1 VQNIWST
8 NGGIFLGYATN
19 TNRDAPSHGRQ
30 HPIYYTDDRHIL
42 TFGPNGSGKTRRAL
56 RKNLI
61 DLTGWSA
68 LVIDPKGELARDTG
82 AAREKEAKAN
92 GGEVFYLNP
101 YKVPGIP
108 KNSPYNPLLS
118 LDPGNDNF
126 VDDAMRLAEAVITLE
141 GHNEPHWPASA
152 QDLFSA
158 FIMYCVLSGDCRL
171 RTIREDLGL
180 SMSEFRRVIG
190 FMRLTGAEMDWD
202 ELTVKASRFL
212 DIDPENKELASIVS
226 TALTQTRW
234 LDSRAIKNHTDS
246 GTIPFKE
253 MKTRPITVYLI
264 LPANRLVTQNR
275 WLRLVITSCIQAL
288 MEDANAGSVPV
299 LLALEEAAAIGHL
312 PIIEDTMAMMR
323 GYGIKLWSIFQDASQ
338 LEDIYEKRWES
349 FIANAGVLQA
359 FAPRDVK
366 TAKFLSDLA
375 GQKTVEVENEG
386 ASSGMSGFSFKGLSL
401 GANTSKSK
409 IAVPDILPQELMR
422 MDMGYTALFSHKTKG
437 ISFAYLPDPSE
448 AEG

>member
-1 VQNIWST
+1 MNIW
-8 NGGIFLGYATN
+8 GINQGIYLGYASD
-19 TNRDAPSHGRQ
+19 TNRNKPSHGRK
-30 HPIYYTDDRHIL
+30 HPIYYADDRHIL
-42 TFGPNGSGKTRRAL
+42 TFGPNGSGKSRRAL
-56 RKNLI
+56 RKNLL
-61 DLTGWSA
+61 DTTGWSA
-68 LVIDPKGELARDTG
+68 LIIDPKGELARDTG
-82 AAREKEAKAN
+82 AAREAGAKAKD
-92 GGEVFYLNP
+92 GEVFYLDP
-101 YKVPGIP
+101 YGITKRP
-108 KNSPYNPLLS
+108 PSDFNPLLS
-118 LDPGNDNF
+118 LDASNENF
-126 VDDAMRLAEAVITLE
+126 VDDAMRLAEAIVTVE
-141 GHNEPHWPASA
+141 GKEPHWSSSA
-152 QDLFSA
+152 QDLVSA
-158 FIMYCVLSGDCRL
+158 CMMYGVLSGKATL
-171 RTIREDLGL
+171 REIRSNLGK
-180 SMSEFRRVIG
+180 SATEFRTLIGEMRVIG
-190 FMRLTGAEMDWD
+190 VEKDWD

-212 DIDPENKELASIVS
+212 DIDPENKELNSILS

-234 LDSRAIKNHTDS
+234 IDSRAIKRHTNE
-246 GTIPFKE
+246 GLIPFRE

-264 LPANRLVTQNR
+264 LPANRLVTQNK
-275 WLRLVITSCIQAL
+275 WLRLVITACIQGL
-288 MEDANAGSVPV
+288 MEDADAGSVPV

-359 FAPRDVK
+359 FAPRDMK

-386 ASSGMSGFSFKGLSL
+386 LGWGLTGLSLKGLSSS
-401 GANTSKSK
+401 GNTSKNK

-448 AEG
+448 SHG

>member
-1 VQNIWST
+1 MPNIW
-8 NGGIFLGYATN
+8 GINQGIYLGYASA

-30 HPIYYTDDRHIL
+30 HPIYYADDRHIL

-68 LVIDPKGELARDTG
+68 LIIDPKGELARDTG

-108 KNSPYNPLLS
+108 KNSDYNPLLS
-118 LDPGNDNF
+118 LNHKNDNF
-126 VDDAMRLAEAVITLE
+126 VDDAMRLAEAMISIE
-141 GHNEPHWPASA
+141 GTEPHWASSA
-152 QDLFSA
+152 QDLLCA
-158 FIMYCVLSGDCRL
+158 FIMYSVLSGDGRL
-171 RTIREDLGL
+171 RMIRADLGK
-180 SMSEFRRVIG
+180 SAGEFRTVVG
-190 FMRLTGAEMDWD
+190 HMREAGELHDWD

-212 DIDPENKELASIVS
+212 DIDPENKELNSILS

-234 LDSRAIKNHTDS
+234 IDSRAIKKHTDS
-246 GTIPFKE
+246 GVIPFEE

-275 WLRLVITSCIQAL
+275 WLRLVITSCVQAL

-386 ASSGMSGFSFKGLSL
+386 ASSGMSGFSFKGISF
-401 GANTSKSK
+401 GSNTSKNK

-448 AEG
+448 